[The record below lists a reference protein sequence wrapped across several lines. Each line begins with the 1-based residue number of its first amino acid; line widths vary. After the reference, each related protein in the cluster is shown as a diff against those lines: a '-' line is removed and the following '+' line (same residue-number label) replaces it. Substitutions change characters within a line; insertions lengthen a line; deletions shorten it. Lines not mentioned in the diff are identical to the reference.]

1 MALIR
6 KRKDRKVKESLENS
20 AKGRRQKM
28 SGEKKGEGKAGRG
41 KGEGG
46 ECKKKRA

>member
-1 MALIR
+1 
-6 KRKDRKVKESLENS
+6 
-20 AKGRRQKM
+20 M

-46 ECKKKRA
+46 RGGVQKKESVTGQLEN